1 MNFIEQILGFS
12 PDGGNG
18 FTEACLL
25 VAVVLVI
32 GIIRSRTASRRPAL
46 TKE

>member
-1 MNFIEQILGFS
+1 MNFIEQIFGFS

-25 VAVVLVI
+25 AAAVLVV
-32 GIIRSRTASRRPAL
+32 GIIRARTRSRRSAV
-46 TKE
+46 TRT

>member
-1 MNFIEQILGFS
+1 MNFIEQIFGFS

-25 VAVVLVI
+25 VAVVLVV
-32 GIIRSRTASRRPAL
+32 GIIRARTRSRHSAVTR
-46 TKE
+46 T